1 MLSNIALQ
9 LKKLKKRTNVV
20 IHMGRTLEGPFCS
33 HFSVGRMEI
42 KVCLNGNRPLNSLVV
57 IVEKIR
63 DSFIDKLLGKRFST
77 LTRRPRICGYDV
89 VSCLG
94 YIVPSFSYWFQV
106 VFGGQ

>member
-42 KVCLNGNRPLNSLVV
+42 LPKRKSPLEQSCCDCR
-57 IVEKIR
+57 E
-63 DSFIDKLLGKRFST
+63 DSGLLH
-77 LTRRPRICGYDV
+77 
-89 VSCLG
+89 
-94 YIVPSFSYWFQV
+94 
-106 VFGGQ
+106 